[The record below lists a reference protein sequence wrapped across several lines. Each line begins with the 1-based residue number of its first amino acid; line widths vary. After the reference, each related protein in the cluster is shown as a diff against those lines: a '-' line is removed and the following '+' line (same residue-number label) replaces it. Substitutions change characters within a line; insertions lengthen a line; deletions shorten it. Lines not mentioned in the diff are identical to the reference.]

1 MRENADIEAHLRDS
15 REQLLIDHFQRRK
28 AELVIDT
35 KFKRTF
41 RGKRIKLG
49 VLLIHFTEE
58 LSDLDHRLRDLNGLL
73 RWAEAALRANKQ
85 RIVVH
90 FPQGSECTTN
100 RRIADSELSCSLTC
114 IS

>member
-1 MRENADIEAHLRDS
+1 MRENADIEAHLRGS

-58 LSDLDHRLRDLNGLL
+58 LNDLDHRLRDLNGLL
-73 RWAEAALRANKQ
+73 RWQKPLCVRTNSGSSYISRKEASARLIAELLIPSSVAA
-85 RIVVH
+85 
-90 FPQGSECTTN
+90 
-100 RRIADSELSCSLTC
+100 
-114 IS
+114 